1 MWEDFRR
8 SKSLDP
14 ASKHQSIVTCGKL
27 AHLCVLPG
35 WCLCAAVHDDKSRQ
49 QPPSKQVACTFDVFD
64 LLVGRMVVV
73 CVVNQLGVDL
83 CGGGMVVGCVG

>member
-1 MWEDFRR
+1 M
-8 SKSLDP
+8 
-14 ASKHQSIVTCGKL
+14 
-27 AHLCVLPG
+27 
-35 WCLCAAVHDDKSRQ
+35 HDDKSRQ

-73 CVVNQLGVDL
+73 CAVNQLGVDL